1 MGHDCINFVIVNNS
15 FNEVYFMACMVSHS
29 IVVILLIK
37 YCKNINFNACIY
49 VTVHEKT
56 KHINALDNKSRYKPR

>member
-1 MGHDCINFVIVNNS
+1 MGHDCINFVIIVNNS

-29 IVVILLIK
+29 IVVIIK
-37 YCKNINFNACIY
+37 YCKNINFIACIY

-56 KHINALDNKSRYKPR
+56 KHIIL